1 MSDIKVLV
9 IDDEKNLVHS
19 IKFSLK
25 QENMTVVAAYNGE
38 EGIFLAKKERPD
50 IIFLDLK
57 LPDMSGLDVLQRFQ
71 EDQTNIPTIMISAH
85 GDTRAAVQA
94 VKMGAVDYLTKPFEL
109 DELVLLVQRNVQR
122 VKLENEVAFRRTLD
136 SQSNGIVGES
146 HEVRLLTDQI
156 KQIGNSSTQ
165 TVLVSGPS
173 GTGKALVAKGL
184 HNFRHPEASFVEVNC
199 AALPESLM
207 EAELFGSEK
216 GAYTGA
222 DQKRMGLV
230 ELAEGGTLFLDEIG
244 EMSLG
249 LQAKILTLLESR
261 TYRSVGS
268 AREKKANV
276 FVVAATNRNLLQDVE
291 DKKFRRDL
299 FYRLNVLPI
308 SVPALSE
315 RGNDPLILLDYFA
328 DHFARQEG
336 QEPVVIS
343 GTVRDVLNT
352 YDWPGNVRE
361 LKNLMERLTILYP
374 GHEIKLNQ
382 LPTEI
387 NVTSENIDAGGELVD
402 TMESYERKVIEKVL
416 LEHGGRK
423 GLAAEA
429 LGISRHSLK
438 RRMQRLNMSTPV
450 KAQAGS

>member
-1 MSDIKVLV
+1 MNDIKVLV

-25 QENMTVVAAYNGE
+25 QEGMSVVAGYTGE

-57 LPDMSGLDVLQRFQ
+57 LPDISGMDVLQRFQ
-71 EDQTNIPTIMISAH
+71 EEQINIPTIMISAH

-136 SQSNGIVGES
+136 AQSSGIVGES
-146 HEVRLLTDQI
+146 SEVKNLSAQI
-156 KQIGNSSTQ
+156 KQIGESSTQ

-184 HNFRHPEASFVEVNC
+184 HNFRHSEASFVEVNC

-244 EMSLG
+244 EMSLS

-261 TYRSVGS
+261 SYRSVGS

-276 FVVAATNRNLLQDVE
+276 FVVAATNRDLLQDVE
-291 DKKFRRDL
+291 EKKFRRDL

-308 SVPALSE
+308 SVPALNE
-315 RGNDPLILLDYFA
+315 RGNDPLILLNYFA

-336 QEPVVIS
+336 QVPVKIT
-343 GTVRDVLNT
+343 GTVRDVLNA

-374 GHEIKLNQ
+374 GQDIELAQ

-387 NVTSENIDAGGELVD
+387 SVTADAVGEGGELVD
-402 TMESYERKVIEKVL
+402 TIESYERKVIEKVL
-416 LEHGGRK
+416 LENNGRK

-429 LGISRHSLK
+429 LGISRHALK
-438 RRMQRLNMSTPV
+438 RRMQRLNMTTPAKV
-450 KAQAGS
+450 QAGS